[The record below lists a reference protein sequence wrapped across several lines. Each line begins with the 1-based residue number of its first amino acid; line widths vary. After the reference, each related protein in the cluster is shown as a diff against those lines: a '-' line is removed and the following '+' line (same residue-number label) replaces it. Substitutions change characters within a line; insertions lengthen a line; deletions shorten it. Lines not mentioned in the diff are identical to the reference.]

1 MEHALVGALAR
12 PTTASKLKELEVPM
26 RTKNYLTSDDVTKML
41 AAARSEAIKNKWKVT
56 IAIVDDA
63 GVLLS
68 LERLDG
74 ARPLTVEV
82 ATGKARTA
90 ALMAQ
95 PTKVWEERIKD
106 QPNYLKFP
114 LPLPMQGGLPIIY
127 QGECVG
133 GVGAAGVKAEFD
145 EQIAAVAIA
154 ALMSSLS

>member
-1 MEHALVGALAR
+1 
-12 PTTASKLKELEVPM
+12 M
-26 RTKNYLTSDDVTKML
+26 RTKNCLTSEDVTKML
-41 AAARSEAIKNKWKVT
+41 AAARDEAVKNNWKVT
-56 IAIVDDA
+56 IAIVDEA

-74 ARPLTVEV
+74 ARQLTVEV

-95 PTKVWEERIKD
+95 PTKVWENRIKE

-127 QGECVG
+127 EGECIG
-133 GVGAAGVKAEFD
+133 GVGAAGVKAEWD
-145 EQIAAVAIA
+145 EQIAAAAIA
-154 ALMSSLS
+154 ALMPPSS